1 MTVRRWLIL
10 LVAVAFALRL
20 GFFLADPNPGQNAGL
35 AAEQGGVAHNIVS
48 FGRWFV
54 TDRNPN
60 QPAVVVPNHLVDP
73 SDVPLDPHPQ
83 FAPDVIEMPGLAL
96 LEAAAW
102 KITGD
107 QDYGYV
113 QLLQVVL
120 DSLMVPLVFWIGV
133 RLFRRRRA
141 ALVAA
146 GLYAAFPPLAALTKV
161 PHLDTWSVFFTIGV
175 TALFLRALDAWDGER
190 RWRALLTL
198 GVVTGVGMYFRP
210 GIVLLPLALAAASM
224 PSGGWRR
231 GLALGGVP
239 LVLALLFIVPWTIRN
254 AEEFHAF
261 IPTRLAGGQSLWEGL
276 GEVDNNYGAVL
287 DDVATQRQVHRVR
300 PDLVYGTP
308 AYDSY
313 LGDKAKT
320 VIREHPLFYLRVVAR
335 RVAVSTVLLRNSNW
349 AQSVEPPANYMR
361 RTGRSV
367 LGYVTHRPIDA
378 LWALLIGC
386 LEPFVFLVAIVTAAL
401 TWRRLYREHLLLAAV
416 VLATLAPYI
425 LLHFEPRYALPAS
438 FVYLLLFGLGA
449 DLSVERVAAHRRP
462 LAIAAA

>member
-20 GFFLADPNPGQNAGL
+20 GFFLADPNPGQNSGL

-60 QPAVVVPNHLVDP
+60 QPKVVEPHHLVDP
-73 SDVPLDPHPQ
+73 SDVPLDPHPR

-96 LEAAAW
+96 VEAAAW

-113 QLLQVVL
+113 QVLQVLL

-133 RLFRRRRA
+133 RLFRRPRA
-141 ALVAA
+141 ALIAA
-146 GLYAAFPPLAALTKV
+146 GLYAVFPPLAALTKI
-161 PHLDTWSVFFTIGV
+161 PHLDTWSVFFTVGI
-175 TALFLRALDAWDGER
+175 TALFLRALDAWDGAR
-190 RWRALLTL
+190 RWRRLIAL
-198 GVVTGVGMYFRP
+198 GVVTGIGMYFRP
-210 GIVLLPLALAAASM
+210 GIVLLPLALALASL

-231 GLALGGVP
+231 SLALGGVP
-239 LVLALLFIVPWTIRN
+239 LVLALVFIAPWTVRN

-276 GEVDNNYGAVL
+276 GEVHNDYGAVL
-287 DDVATQRQVHRVR
+287 DDVATERQVHRVR

-308 AYDSY
+308 AYDNY
-313 LGDKAKT
+313 LGNKAKT
-320 VIREHPLFYLRVVAR
+320 VIREHPLFYLRVLAR
-335 RVAVSTVLLRNSNW
+335 RVVVSTVLLRNSNW
-349 AQSVEPPANYMR
+349 AETLESPFDYTR
-361 RTGRSV
+361 RTGRSA
-367 LGYVTHRPIDA
+367 LGYVTHRPLDA
-378 LWALLIGC
+378 LWALLIGF
-386 LEPFVFLVAIVTAAL
+386 LEPFLFIVGVVTAAL
-401 TWRRLYREHLLLAAV
+401 TWRRYHREHLLLAAV
-416 VLATLAPYI
+416 VVATLAPYI

-438 FVYLLLFGLGA
+438 FVYLLLFGLAA
-449 DLSVERVAAHRRP
+449 DLSLDRVAARRRS
-462 LAIAAA
+462 LVAATA